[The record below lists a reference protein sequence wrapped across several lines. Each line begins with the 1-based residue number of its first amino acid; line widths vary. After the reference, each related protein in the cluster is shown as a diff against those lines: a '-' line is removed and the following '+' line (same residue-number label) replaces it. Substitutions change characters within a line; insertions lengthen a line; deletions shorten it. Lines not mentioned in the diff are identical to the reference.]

1 MIFNSDYLTIKK
13 SKKNNYSVKI
23 NIDSEN
29 NKILWEKV
37 LCKFIKKQPKKN
49 GEITINAITVEKL
62 SNVLK
67 NNKLKYHIALKLIND
82 ISTQIFLFKKL
93 GYGITNF
100 DIDDIIIIDEKFLF
114 INPTKIVKEKSKK
127 LYIDKI
133 IKKNKFIS
141 PEIDNLES
149 IPNKIH
155 YKTSIYSL
163 ALICIY
169 CLTKK
174 NIKENS
180 ISLID
185 YIYGTKLYWCI
196 ERCLEQNPMNR
207 FLYII

>member
-13 SKKNNYSVKI
+13 SKKNNYTVNI
-23 NIDSEN
+23 NMDSKN

-37 LCKFIKKQPKKN
+37 LCKFIKNQPKKT
-49 GEITINAITVEKL
+49 GEITINAIKIEKL

-67 NNKLKYHIALKLIND
+67 NNTLEYHIALKFMND
-82 ISTQIFLFKKL
+82 ISTQIFLLKKI
-93 GYGITNF
+93 GYGITHF
-100 DIDDIIIIDEKFLF
+100 DIDDIIIIDDDFLF
-114 INPTKIVKEKSKK
+114 INPDKIVNKQSKK

-174 NIKENS
+174 NIKEKTL
-180 ISLID
+180 SLID

-196 ERCLEQNPMNR
+196 ERCLEQKPMNR
-207 FLYII
+207 FFYII

>member
-13 SKKNNYSVKI
+13 SKKNNYTVNI
-23 NIDSEN
+23 NMNSKN

-37 LCKFIKKQPKKN
+37 LCKFIIKQPKKT
-49 GEITINAITVEKL
+49 GEITINAIKIEKL

-67 NNKLKYHIALKLIND
+67 NNKLEYHIALKLIND
-82 ISTQIFLFKKL
+82 ISTQIFLLKKI
-93 GYGITNF
+93 GYGVTHF
-100 DIDDIIIIDEKFLF
+100 DIEDIIIIDENFLF
-114 INPTKIVKEKSKK
+114 INPDKIVNEQSKK

-174 NIKENS
+174 NIKEKTL
-180 ISLID
+180 SLID

-196 ERCLEQNPMNR
+196 ERCLEQKPMNR
-207 FLYII
+207 FFYII